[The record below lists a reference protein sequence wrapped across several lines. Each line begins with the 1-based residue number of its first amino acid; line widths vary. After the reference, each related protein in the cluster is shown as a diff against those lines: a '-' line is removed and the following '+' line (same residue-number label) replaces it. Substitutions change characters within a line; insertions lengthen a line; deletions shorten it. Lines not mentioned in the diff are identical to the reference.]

1 MKNDIEVK
9 KMEEFNYKK
18 ELATEEMND
27 ILLKLGQE
35 KVWKDLQDKGIDP
48 VDIIA
53 KNIKIA
59 TQLHKSPQMK
69 LAFLKSLLVK
79 EFKIQTASNNRGI
92 VLGTCDD
99 INYSEKAPLTVIM
112 LNNDDELKTYA
123 VFNQNLITHNGIYTF
138 DATSDDNGRLSVRA
152 VLERA
157 EFKDN
162 PANYIIESSHVM
174 TTDDERWNEL
184 SNNFP
189 PVIVRGY
196 VRSIRPNPIF
206 ATVDGKSVVN
216 GYEPIYQLNCASP
229 APLHHPTFTMV
240 LDNNGGTYNV
250 NVNFR
255 RCRYGMPYFGFS
267 DIDTVF
273 EYANNTTADPEEQI
287 SIVAH
292 MFEGREV
299 IVIGTVTSMRERTD
313 RDNVVSTMVNIR
325 GVACLCIDDIPY
337 FDYKEYERRN
347 ICEHVSENNSEATPT
362 ITTGSPTGPGQSSN
376 AEQKSN
382 VTVTTESPTKS
393 DESVVNETAAPVEES
408 KPKVSSTR
416 GRKPKTETPVVSETP
431 ETSDA
436 ELIVD
441 AKVVDKPVET
451 TADAATVNGERYPN
465 YSIDSETLVNNIV
478 EDVLRIVQ
486 ILKTPANV
494 ITKNYVSSTLT
505 LGERTD
511 IPEVV
516 WDIILERIV
525 NGIE

>member
-1 MKNDIEVK
+1 MK
-9 KMEEFNYKK
+9 EFNYKK

-35 KVWKDLQDKGIDP
+35 KVWTELQEKGIDP

-123 VFNQNLITHNGIYTF
+123 VFNPNLITHNGIYTF
-138 DATSDDNGRLSVRA
+138 DATSDDNGRLSARA

-157 EFKDN
+157 EFEDN

-206 ATVDGKSVVN
+206 VTVDGKSVVN

-229 APLHHPTFTMV
+229 APLYHPTFTMV
-240 LDNNGGTYNV
+240 LDNNGGTYNI

-273 EYANNTTADPEEQI
+273 EYANNTTTDPEEQI

-362 ITTGSPTGPGQSSN
+362 
-376 AEQKSN
+376 
-382 VTVTTESPTKS
+382 VTAGSPTKS
-393 DESVVNETAAPVEES
+393 DESVVNETAAAPVEES
-408 KPKVSSTR
+408 KPKVSATR
-416 GRKPKTETPVVSETP
+416 GRKPKAETPVVSETP
-431 ETSDA
+431 ETSDV
-436 ELIVD
+436 ELVVD

>member
-362 ITTGSPTGPGQSSN
+362 ITTGSPT
-376 AEQKSN
+376 
-382 VTVTTESPTKS
+382 KS

-416 GRKPKTETPVVSETP
+416 GRKPKAETPVVSETP
-431 ETSDA
+431 ETSNA